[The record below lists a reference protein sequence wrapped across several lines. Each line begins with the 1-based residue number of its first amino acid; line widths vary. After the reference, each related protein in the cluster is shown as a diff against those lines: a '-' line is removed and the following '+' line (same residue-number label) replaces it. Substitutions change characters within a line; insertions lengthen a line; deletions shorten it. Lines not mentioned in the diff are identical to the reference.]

1 MKKVYLMYKVKKL
14 IANHMFKRFTF
25 SKAIYIL
32 KGNSVYQS
40 HSHNTLYTEKQ
51 VAPES

>member
-1 MKKVYLMYKVKKL
+1 MYKVKKQ

-32 KGNSVYQS
+32 KGNSVTN
-40 HSHNTLYTEKQ
+40 HMVIILYIQRRKLHQ
-51 VAPES
+51 KVKGAYL